1 MSTGIVMCFIQFVPF
16 VDRVI
21 VINMFKFS
29 GSYNTLQIHMLILV
43 EIEL

>member
-1 MSTGIVMCFIQFVPF
+1 MFYSACSI

-21 VINMFKFS
+21 VNNMFKFS
-29 GSYNTLQIHMLILV
+29 GSYNTLQIHVLILV